1 MCNGNND
8 CGDNSDENDP
18 KCHEL
23 ECRPNHWK
31 CENGERCIPQN
42 WRCDFDEDCT
52 DGSDEKCDKNT
63 TCGPGKKYFQLLY
76 KINKFLTKIL
86 KYLVH
91 ENMIQ

>member
-63 TCGPGKKYFQLLY
+63 TCGPGTVASIYRVH
-76 KINKFLTKIL
+76 IL
-86 KYLVH
+86 SASPVRL
-91 ENMIQ
+91 